1 MRVQKA
7 ETTKK
12 KDQKNRKLLYPH
24 QMTINLA
31 DIGCDVAE
39 EDVSSE
45 INCVT

>member
-1 MRVQKA
+1 
-7 ETTKK
+7 
-12 KDQKNRKLLYPH
+12 
-24 QMTINLA
+24 MTINLA